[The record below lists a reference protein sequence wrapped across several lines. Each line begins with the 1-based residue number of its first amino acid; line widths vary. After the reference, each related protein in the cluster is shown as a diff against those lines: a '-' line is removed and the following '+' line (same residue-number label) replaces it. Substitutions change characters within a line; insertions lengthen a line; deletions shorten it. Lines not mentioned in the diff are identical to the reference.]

1 MTFGKVIV
9 SSLELVDRL
18 YNYEGWTFKADHY
31 RHWHFIA
38 ITYDPATNNAWC
50 ALDTDF
56 QQMTMTPYTQN
67 PPSSLKF
74 NDEIPYFIDD
84 IVYYLQL
91 TDRYFLCTR
100 WPVEPDHYLRWHFYA
115 VTYDPAT
122 DNAWCI
128 LDTELRQMTITT
140 YSQSQPPAL
149 KFGGGQPFFIDDI
162 VYYPKTSTTEMIEA
176 VYNQSEFI
184 YHKDVPIRKFLGIYN
199 CKIVANTLNC
209 GLCNLLTILISSPA
223 DDGRTTL

>member
-1 MTFGKVIV
+1 MYYLTLLKLSINSNRDFSGSGFCPTGFTFGFWFRGIR
-9 SSLELVDRL
+9 SSI
-18 YNYEGWTFKADHY
+18 YETAHSTIINQDYGQVAGIAV
-31 RHWHFIA
+31 HFG
-38 ITYDPATNNAWC
+38 
-50 ALDTDF
+50 
-56 QQMTMTPYTQN
+56 
-67 PPSSLKF
+67 K
-74 NDEIPYFIDD
+74 D
-84 IVYYLQL
+84 IFGSLQL

-162 VYYPKTSTTEMIEA
+162 VYYPKFSTAEMIEA
-176 VYNQSEFI
+176 VYNQS
-184 YHKDVPIRKFLGIYN
+184 K
-199 CKIVANTLNC
+199 
-209 GLCNLLTILISSPA
+209 LLIIIC
-223 DDGRTTL
+223 